1 MKEID
6 LTLISQTYDVDE
18 IGQRIPVENQRTVP
32 ALEDAITRNEWLA
45 AGQNGIKAE
54 KVIYT
59 SVINYEGE
67 EIAIIDGVRYI
78 IYRTY
83 NGPSYGRHNITEDE
97 IELYLRK
104 EVI

>member
-6 LTLISQTYDVDE
+6 LVLVSNNYDIDE
-18 IGQRIPVENQRTVP
+18 IGQRIPVEKYRTIP
-32 ALEDAITRNEWLA
+32 AVEDSVSRNEWSA

-54 KVIYT
+54 KVVYT
-59 SVINYEGE
+59 SKVNYEGE
-67 EIAIIDGVRYI
+67 EIAIIDNVRYI

-83 NGPSYGRHNITEDE
+83 DGRRNSSEDE

-104 EVI
+104 EVD

>member
-6 LTLISQTYDVDE
+6 LILVSETYDPDE
-18 IGQRIPVENQRTVP
+18 IGQRIPIESRRTVP
-32 ALEDAITRNEWLA
+32 AHEDSVTRNEWNA

-54 KVIYT
+54 KVVYT
-59 SVINYEGE
+59 STINYEGE
-67 EIAIIDGVRYI
+67 EIAIINDVRYI

-83 NGPSYGRHNITEDE
+83 NGPSYGRHSITEDE

-104 EVI
+104 EVD

>member
-6 LTLISQTYDVDE
+6 LILVSKTYDVDE
-18 IGQRIPVENQRTVP
+18 IGQRIPVEKQKTVP
-32 ALEDAITRNEWLA
+32 ALEDAITRNEWNT

-54 KVIYT
+54 KVVYT
-59 SVINYEGE
+59 SVFNYEGE
-67 EIAIIDGVRYI
+67 EIAIIDDVRYN

-83 NGPSYGRHNITEDE
+83 NSSNGRKITEDE

-104 EVI
+104 EIS

>member
-18 IGQRIPVENQRTVP
+18 IGQRIPVEMQRTVP

-54 KVIYT
+54 KVVLT
-59 SVINYEGE
+59 SAINYENE
-67 EIAIIDGVRYI
+67 KSAIIDNVRYAV
-78 IYRTY
+78 YR
-83 NGPSYGRHNITEDE
+83 SYIKPGAEDE

-104 EVI
+104 EVS

>member
-6 LTLISQTYDVDE
+6 LILVSQTYEEDE
-18 IGQRIPVENQRTVP
+18 IGQRIPVESERTVP
-32 ALEDAITRNEWLA
+32 ALEDAITRNEWSA

-54 KVIYT
+54 KVVYT
-59 SVINYEGE
+59 SSINYEGE

-97 IELYLRK
+97 MELYLRK

>member
-6 LTLISQTYDVDE
+6 LILISSTYDYDA
-18 IGQRIPVENQRTVP
+18 IGQPIPVETQRTVP

-78 IYRTY
+78 VYRV
-83 NGPSYGRHNITEDE
+83 HNRPGLEDE

-104 EVI
+104 EVN